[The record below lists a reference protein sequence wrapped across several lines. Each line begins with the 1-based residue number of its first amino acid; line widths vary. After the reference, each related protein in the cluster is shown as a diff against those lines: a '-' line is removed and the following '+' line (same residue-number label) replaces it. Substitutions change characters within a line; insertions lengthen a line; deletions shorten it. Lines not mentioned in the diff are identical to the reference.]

1 MSVVSCAYGV
11 AHVAGPHWLNSGVV
25 FNAIGFS
32 AVVALLVG
40 ARRQA
45 RGRRLPWYL
54 FALGQV
60 FFVTGDV
67 LLYNYERFFGK
78 APPFPSFA
86 DAFYLAFYLPLMVG
100 LLLLIWERRGV
111 RDRGSLIDA
120 LTVTVAAAAMS
131 WTYLMAPYAHE
142 AAGLHTKLVSIAYP
156 LMDVLVLGVLVHLVA
171 ASGRRSTGFV
181 LLVMGFAALLVSDS
195 IYGWLLLHG
204 PYQPGGL
211 LDIGWAGFYAL
222 LGATALHPS
231 TRTLFERSA
240 AREPRLSGRRIG
252 LLGAATLTAPALMLM
267 RRVLGEP
274 LDVDVLAVAS
284 AALFALVL
292 MRMTGL
298 VRRHEEAVRREA
310 ERTAELA
317 AA

>member
-1 MSVVSCAYGV
+1 MTALASAYGV
-11 AHVAGPHWLNSGVV
+11 AHVVGPHWLNSGFV
-25 FNAIGFS
+25 FNAIGLS
-32 AVVALLVG
+32 AVVALLAG

-86 DAFYLAFYLPLMVG
+86 DAPYLAFYLPLMVG
-100 LLLLIWERRGV
+100 LLLLIWERRGA

-120 LTVTVAAAAMS
+120 LTVTVAAAALS
-131 WTYLMAPYAHE
+131 WTYLMAPYAHGT
-142 AAGLHTKLVSIAYP
+142 AGLHTKLVSIAYP

-181 LLVMGFAALLVSDS
+181 LLVMGFTALLVSDS
-195 IYGWLLLHG
+195 IYGWLLLRG
-204 PYQPGGL
+204 PYHPGGL
-211 LDIGWAGFYAL
+211 LDIGWASFYAL

-231 TRTLFERSA
+231 TRDAVRAQRRAGAPAHRQAHRIARCGNPDGPCAHAHAQSPRRA
-240 AREPRLSGRRIG
+240 ARRRRSRRRVGGAVRIG
-252 LLGAATLTAPALMLM
+252 PDAHDRPRTPA
-267 RRVLGEP
+267 
-274 LDVDVLAVAS
+274 
-284 AALFALVL
+284 
-292 MRMTGL
+292 
-298 VRRHEEAVRREA
+298 
-310 ERTAELA
+310 
-317 AA
+317 